1 MTWSLANVQLTNRP
15 LIFSIGTTSQPAVCC
30 CPCPC
35 CLAEHGSLSCVPPRY
50 SEVHNEREG
59 RRPQSTTTG
68 TGEEINSWNGCVVE
82 GLLIDVEVI
91 SKGNTGKDISG
102 GEITLHPQDREGSP
116 RKLLYIPGVL
126 WWLSLDHP
134 LHLMIV
140 LVAGDLKV
148 PK

>member
-1 MTWSLANVQLTNRP
+1 MFP
-15 LIFSIGTTSQPAVCC
+15 LGI
-30 CPCPC
+30 
-35 CLAEHGSLSCVPPRY
+35 

-59 RRPQSTTTG
+59 RRPQSTATTTTG

-91 SKGNTGKDISG
+91 SEGNTGKDISG

-116 RKLLYIPGVL
+116 RKLLYIQGVR
-126 WWLSLDHP
+126 WWLSLLSLDHP